1 MAITINIYYTG
12 LNGGAKKFLQRRCL
26 PMELWMK
33 FVQKMA
39 IYNMSISSQWKAL
52 KQSF

>member
-12 LNGGAKKFLQRRCL
+12 LNGGAKSLQRRCL
-26 PMELWMK
+26 QMELWMK

-39 IYNMSISSQWKAL
+39 IYNMSISPQWKA
-52 KQSF
+52 